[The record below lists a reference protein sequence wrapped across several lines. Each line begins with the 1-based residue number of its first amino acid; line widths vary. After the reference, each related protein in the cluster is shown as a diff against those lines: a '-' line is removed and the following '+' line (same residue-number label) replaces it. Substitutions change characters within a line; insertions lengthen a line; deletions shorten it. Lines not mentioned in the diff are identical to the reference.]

1 MTWTTNR
8 CGTLTEA
15 GPCVLP
21 PEHDGDH
28 APAGDG
34 SVPADP
40 ATVAAARQTTVQLG
54 YVAAVA
60 GVGAVIGSLLPW
72 ATAQTGL
79 GSFSVAG
86 TDGDGLI
93 TLVVGLAVALLAFPV
108 DRFRGRRLMALLAA
122 LGLAAMAVMEVV
134 NVTDRVAS
142 SSTDNLRA
150 SVGIGLW
157 LTAAAGVVAV
167 AALVM
172 SVRQPTGD

>member
-1 MTWTTNR
+1 
-8 CGTLTEA
+8 
-15 GPCVLP
+15 
-21 PEHDGDH
+21 
-28 APAGDG
+28 
-34 SVPADP
+34 
-40 ATVAAARQTTVQLG
+40 
-54 YVAAVA
+54 
-60 GVGAVIGSLLPW
+60 
-72 ATAQTGL
+72 
-79 GSFSVAG
+79 
-86 TDGDGLI
+86 
-93 TLVVGLAVALLAFPV
+93 
-108 DRFRGRRLMALLAA
+108 MALLAA